1 MNLRKNQYTLDNIL
15 FENVMELSR
24 YILGKAKRLDF
35 KTLDIEI
42 SRNDNIVIRSKIMSI
57 DLGRRKQSKINK
69 SALWYDQKK
78 IKEGK
83 SIRMH
88 NKTREGIE

>member
-1 MNLRKNQYTLDNIL
+1 
-15 FENVMELSR
+15 
-24 YILGKAKRLDF
+24 
-35 KTLDIEI
+35 
-42 SRNDNIVIRSKIMSI
+42 MSI